1 MALNIFKTLREK
13 NLAETTTEVASN
25 VAESVVSEIGEDW
38 KAFLKMTTSV
48 EEKAAKTIHKI
59 EGELKEGEAVSLNS
73 KQEKPAS
80 RAEAAIDY
88 HREIVHSEAIKMN
101 REGQVLSQQLEE
113 IRVELVKIRQASK
126 EMEATFKDVTTE
138 TMTRTVKPGKYHVNF
153 FEWMLSTLQS
163 ARVRIES
170 GNSWLSALSGK
181 RAAKDYWSLSKTHG
195 TSFSMSGERAVAQQV
210 G

>member
-1 MALNIFKTLREK
+1 MALNLLKTLREK
-13 NLAETTTEVASN
+13 NVAETSTEIATNVTNSVTTELGQEFKTFLSQV
-25 VAESVVSEIGEDW
+25 IG
-38 KAFLKMTTSV
+38 A
-48 EEKAAKTIHKI
+48 EEKLAKKAQKI
-59 EGELKEGEAVSLNS
+59 EGELKEGEEISLGT
-73 KQEKPAS
+73 KAEKPQ

-88 HREIVHSEAIKMN
+88 HREIIHTEVRKMHV
-101 REGQVLSQQLEE
+101 EGQELSQQLEE

-138 TMTRTVKPGKYHVNF
+138 TINRTAKPGKYHVNF

-181 RAAKDYWSLSKTHG
+181 KAQKDYWSMAKSGG
-195 TSFSMSGERAVAQQV
+195 TSYTLSGERAVAQQV